1 MVLTILFFV
10 IFQVISLLRR
20 YFLVNCD
27 SDIVNVII
35 ALAETIF
42 GILFLINGVN
52 YFVKNKKAKRI
63 ANLMILVFAIMFFI
77 LYVIL
82 LINGEI
88 YVK

>member
-1 MVLTILFFV
+1 MVLTILYFV

-20 YFLVNCD
+20 YFLINCD

-35 ALAETIF
+35 ALVETIF

-63 ANLMILVFAIMFFI
+63 ANLTILVFAIMFFI